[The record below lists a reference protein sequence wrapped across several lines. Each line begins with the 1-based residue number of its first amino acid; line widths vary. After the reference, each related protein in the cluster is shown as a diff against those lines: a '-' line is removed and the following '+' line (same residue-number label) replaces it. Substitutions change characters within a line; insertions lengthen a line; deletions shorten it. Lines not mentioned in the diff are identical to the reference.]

1 MARAN
6 RVRSGDARRCKRC
19 MGNRSAAKESIHILR
34 QLKKFSATAS
44 RISLY
49 GTCSGDWCCGR
60 RSPGPVHTALLSC
73 CYPYGHPGCCHRSS
87 PALPPGQVESP
98 ILTGQG
104 ISAMSVRNFL
114 LGFWAVKSWLIRFS
128 ALLCQLQRPWSILL
142 CILFSH
148 IKFFFDVVICPFI
161 FVFSFYDST
170 P

>member
-1 MARAN
+1 MARAS

-19 MGNRSAAKESIHILR
+19 MGNRSAAKEPVHILR

-87 PALPPGQVESP
+87 PALPPGRVSHPDRTGDLCNVCVELFAWVLSGKVMVNQVFRSP
-98 ILTGQG
+98 L
-104 ISAMSVRNFL
+104 SASAPLVDSPL
-114 LGFWAVKSWLIRFS
+114 YAVF
-128 ALLCQLQRPWSILL
+128 P
-142 CILFSH
+142 
-148 IKFFFDVVICPFI
+148 
-161 FVFSFYDST
+161 Y
-170 P
+170 

>member
-1 MARAN
+1 MKNLKLSGRTTQMLLKSGWREPAECGVGTHVAVKGFNIIDN
-6 RVRSGDARRCKRC
+6 RSRDLFERCI
-19 MGNRSAAKESIHILR
+19 GNRSAAKEPVHILR

-114 LGFWAVKSWLIRFS
+114 LGF
-128 ALLCQLQRPWSILL
+128 
-142 CILFSH
+142 
-148 IKFFFDVVICPFI
+148 
-161 FVFSFYDST
+161 
-170 P
+170 